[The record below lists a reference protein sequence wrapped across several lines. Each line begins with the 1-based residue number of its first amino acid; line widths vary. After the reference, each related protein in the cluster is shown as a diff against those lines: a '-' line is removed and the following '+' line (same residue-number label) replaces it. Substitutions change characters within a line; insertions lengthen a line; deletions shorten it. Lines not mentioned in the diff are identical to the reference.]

1 VLLFTARVT
10 QERYYGSIN
19 RDFLLKFRLV
29 SPGYIF
35 RKNCLQPLQ
44 LSAFTLVSPL
54 GAGTEATLNA
64 LHAGQSGLA
73 HCDFLDVDLDTYVG
87 RVNGLEDLPVRS
99 DLAAYDCRNNRLAQ
113 LGLEQDNFTEAV
125 AVARQRYGRE
135 RIGVFLGTSTSGILD
150 TELAYRQRNPETGAL
165 PESFNYEGSHSCYSV
180 ADYVQRVLDLAG
192 PAMVV
197 STACSSSA
205 KVFGTAARM
214 IQAGLCDAAIVG
226 GVDSLCLTT
235 LYGFNSLG
243 LVSSRPCRPYDAERD
258 GISIGEAA
266 GFVLLE
272 KTAAKIDPDSVML
285 LGIGESSDAY
295 HMSTPHPEG
304 AGALLAIQAA
314 LHSAGLTSGDID
326 YINLHGTGTKSNDA
340 AEDQAVFNVFGG
352 NTPCSSTKGA
362 TGHMLGAAGV
372 SEAIISAL
380 CLQHGFMPGGL
391 NTEHID
397 PALKSAYLLKNKQQK
412 VNFVLSNS
420 FGFGGNNCSLILG
433 RVSR

>member
-1 VLLFTARVT
+1 M
-10 QERYYGSIN
+10 
-19 RDFLLKFRLV
+19 
-29 SPGYIF
+29 
-35 RKNCLQPLQ
+35 QPLQ
-44 LSAFTLVSPL
+44 FSAFTLVSPL
-54 GAGTEATLNA
+54 GAGTNATLDA
-64 LHAGQSGLA
+64 LRAGRSGLA
-73 HCDFLDVDLDTYVG
+73 RCDFLDVDLDTYVG
-87 RVNGLEDLPVRS
+87 RVNGLEDMPVRA

-113 LGLEQDNFTEAV
+113 LGLEQDHFTKAV
-125 AVARQRYGRE
+125 AAARQRYGRE
-135 RIGVFLGTSTSGILD
+135 RVGVFLGTSTSGILD
-150 TELAYRQRNPETGAL
+150 TELAYRQRDPETGAL

-243 LVSSRPCRPYDAERD
+243 LVSSRPCRPFDADRD

-272 KTAAKIDPDSVML
+272 KASTQADSSAVML
-285 LGIGESSDAY
+285 LGVGESSDAY
-295 HMSTPHPEG
+295 HMSSPHPEG
-304 AGALLAIQAA
+304 AGAKLAIQAA
-314 LHSAGLTSGDID
+314 LASAGLTADDID
-326 YINLHGTGTKSNDA
+326 YINLHGTGTRANDA

-362 TGHMLGAAGV
+362 TGHLLGAAGV
-372 SEAIISAL
+372 TEAIISAL
-380 CLQHGFMPGGL
+380 CIRHGFMPGGL
-391 NTEHID
+391 NTENLD
-397 PALKSAYLLKNKQQK
+397 PVLKSQYLLQNRQQR
-412 VNFVLSNS
+412 VDRVLTNS
-420 FGFGGNNCSLILG
+420 FGFGGSNCSLVLG
-433 RVSR
+433 RASR